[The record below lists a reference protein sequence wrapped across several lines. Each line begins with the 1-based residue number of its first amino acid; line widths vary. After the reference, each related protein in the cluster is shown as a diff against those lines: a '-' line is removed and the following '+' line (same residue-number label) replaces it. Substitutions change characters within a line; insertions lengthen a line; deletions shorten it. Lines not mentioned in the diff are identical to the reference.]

1 MNDDPVWAPE
11 LLRKLE
17 LENVTGQ
24 RLRRLA
30 DDGCC
35 GMVLDWQLHPAST
48 RHRPISFPVA
58 RSFVRRHH
66 AHCNPPVT
74 WRFGQSVFN
83 GHTMLGVIM
92 VGNPVA
98 AALNGRGMLEVNR
111 LCIRRDLP
119 RALAWNAASMLYGW
133 GAREAERRGWMH
145 IVTYTRADEDGTS
158 LRAAGWVEE
167 SRVRGRGWHSSRRRR
182 SNTNGWIDKTRWG
195 KALRPRTPPPTS
207 KPTHARPPDPADRV
221 LGGLFTNS
229 PCWSDH
235 L

>member
-1 MNDDPVWAPE
+1 MIPSGRE
-11 LLRKLE
+11 S
-17 LENVTGQ
+17 
-24 RLRRLA
+24 
-30 DDGCC
+30 CC
-35 GMVLDWQLHPAST
+35 GNSTSRTSRDNGSDVWPTTVAAGVVLDWQLQ
-48 RHRPISFPVA
+48 HRPVSFPVA

-98 AALNGRGMLEVNR
+98 PALNGRGILEVNR

-133 GAREAERRGWMH
+133 GAREAERRGWTH

-158 LRAAGWVEE
+158 LRAAGWVQE
-167 SRVRGRGWHSSRRRR
+167 SPRSRQRVAF
-182 SNTNGWIDKTRWG
+182 N
-195 KALRPRTPPPTS
+195 PPPALKHEWLDRQNQMGQGS
-207 KPTHARPPDPADRV
+207 SPPHTPAKI
-221 LGGLFTNS
+221 GAEA
-229 PCWSDH
+229 CWPA
-235 L
+235 